1 MPDWTHLQR
10 HASVVASELKDS
22 AAMIRAVVKFLAGLV
37 VTLVVVIFIGRF
49 ASPLPEVENRHD
61 RGALLRKP
69 Q

>member
-1 MPDWTHLQR
+1 
-10 HASVVASELKDS
+10 
-22 AAMIRAVVKFLAGLV
+22 MIRAVVKFLAGLV

-61 RGALLRKP
+61 RGALLPKP